1 MFNARANNTI
11 KTCSPSIVKSIQ
23 KAQVMN
29 DYFLNQYEEI
39 NHRLESIV
47 QRAGK
52 IQPDNT
58 FTKGI
63 NRVTTGRVG
72 HGQLPAAPS
81 QKVDKFPIRPVNDMI
96 SGLFKESSSPS
107 VTTKRQLSY
116 EVMGLGVST
125 RKAQLNSRCL
135 DTGKKQR
142 VKRESAI
149 AGVSV
154 RERVELL
161 NRNSAVRNNSK
172 ILSKDN
178 NAIKEM
184 ATKEE
189 PTVLAS
195 NVAYAPPVITQRKLV
210 PSFEDQQERNGTLM
224 KTKDLRVSQ
233 LFAGHWNFVNTVA
246 IVTRYLMDKISSLYH
261 F

>member
-1 MFNARANNTI
+1 
-11 KTCSPSIVKSIQ
+11 
-23 KAQVMN
+23 MN

-47 QRAGK
+47 QRAGR
-52 IQPDNT
+52 IHSNDT
-58 FTKGI
+58 FTKSV
-63 NRVTTGRVG
+63 NCVATDRTC
-72 HGQLPAAPS
+72 HGQLPTAPS
-81 QKVDKFPIRPVNDMI
+81 HKVDKFPIRPVNDRI

-142 VKRESAI
+142 VKRERVI

-161 NRNSAVRNNSK
+161 NRNSAVRNNPE

-178 NAIKEM
+178 DIKEV

-195 NVAYAPPVITQRKLV
+195 NVAHAPPVITQRKLV

-233 LFAGHWNFVNTVA
+233 LFAGHWNFVNTVT